1 MSFTVKKTYTFNTL
15 APAILGSSYK
25 NAEML
30 GEISYEIAITR
41 ENIDLKYRQI
51 YPVLPP
57 NTTDSPK
64 TQKYFIF
71 RTETGQL
78 VTLCEQWIDMAS
90 VQEVGGVNFTISF
103 KDAEPADK
111 NRIRSVLSAMG
122 YTNFT
127 IS

>member
-90 VQEVGGVNFTISF
+90 VQEVGGVNFTVSF

-111 NRIRSVLSAMG
+111 NRIRAVLSAMG

>member
-57 NTTDSPK
+57 NTTDNPK

-78 VTLCEQWIDMAS
+78 VTLCEQWVDMAS

-111 NRIRSVLSAMG
+111 NRIRAVLSAMG

>member
-90 VQEVGGVNFTISF
+90 VQEVGGVKFTISF

>member
-57 NTTDSPK
+57 NTTDNPK

-78 VTLCEQWIDMAS
+78 VTLCEQWVDMAS

>member
-15 APAILGSSYK
+15 APAIMGSSYK

-90 VQEVGGVNFTISF
+90 VQEVGGVNFTVSF

-111 NRIRSVLSAMG
+111 NRIRAVLSAMG

>member
-1 MSFTVKKTYTFNTL
+1 MSFIVKKTYTFNTL

-90 VQEVGGVNFTISF
+90 VREVGGVNFTVSF

-111 NRIRSVLSAMG
+111 NRIRAVLSAMG

>member
-78 VTLCEQWIDMAS
+78 VTLCEQWIDIAS